1 MANNFIFF
9 KAKKEKNIVF
19 VQNKLCIYEQY
30 FLRIIFFF
38 NNITIMSFSFFF
50 NFKKSILTSCKSKR
64 QYLRETGVPRHF

>member
-30 FLRIIFFF
+30 FLRIIFFL
-38 NNITIMSFSFFF
+38 II
-50 NFKKSILTSCKSKR
+50 
-64 QYLRETGVPRHF
+64 